1 MGGVFSMMVLEM
13 ADLAGMG
20 WYIVA
25 AQALL
30 AVLMGFL
37 GWNKMKKMNY

>member
-1 MGGVFSMMVLEM
+1 MMILEM
-13 ADLAGMG
+13 ADLACMG

-30 AVLMGFL
+30 AALMGWL
-37 GWNKMKKMNY
+37 GWHKMNKMGY